1 MRPAVLSI
9 SGERVLSPI
18 RNAVLAHAGYGVI
31 PVFTVEAALKIL
43 RARHVCAIVIA
54 NSVPMTDRRIVC
66 SEGHDRHVP
75 SVVLDPYE
83 QSTEDKS
90 EMHVNPLDGPEVF
103 LDALANLMQRDHRPC
118 IAGDAA
124 KLV

>member
-54 NSVPMTDRRIVC
+54 NSVPLSDRRRVC
-66 SEGHDRHVP
+66 SEGNNRHVP
-75 SVVLDPYE
+75 SVVLDPYD
-83 QSTEDKS
+83 QSADQS
-90 EMHVNPLDGPEVF
+90 ELHVNPLDGPEVF
-103 LDALANLMQRDHRPC
+103 LDALATLMQRDHRPC
-118 IAGDAA
+118 VTGEPA
-124 KLV
+124 KLA